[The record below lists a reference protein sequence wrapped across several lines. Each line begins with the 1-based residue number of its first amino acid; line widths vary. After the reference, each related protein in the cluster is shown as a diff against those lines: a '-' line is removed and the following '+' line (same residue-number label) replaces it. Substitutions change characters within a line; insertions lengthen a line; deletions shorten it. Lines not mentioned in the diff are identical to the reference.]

1 MSDDEESLL
10 WKALLTKSRKSSVKE
25 SYSKWKEQ
33 SNILGLVLKRQ
44 ILGDKFQLSEDEVE
58 AILKLIGESNE

>member
-1 MSDDEESLL
+1 LSDEEETLL
-10 WKALLTKSRKSSVKE
+10 WKALLDRSRKTSKRE
-25 SYSKWKEQ
+25 HYSKWKEQ